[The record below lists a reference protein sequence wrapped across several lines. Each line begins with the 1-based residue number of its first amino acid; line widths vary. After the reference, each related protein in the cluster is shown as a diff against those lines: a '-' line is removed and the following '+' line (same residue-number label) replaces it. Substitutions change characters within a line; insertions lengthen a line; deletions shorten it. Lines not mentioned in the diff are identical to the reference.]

1 MRVCGHRN
9 MHSRLSHSRRFW
21 HTACAR
27 RMLRGGSTGPT
38 QGGAA
43 TRREGGGRG
52 DVPPRCADPV
62 RGARA
67 RRRLVGGQRA
77 CRSGGRVRN
86 RGAAQLLPRLPP
98 VPGHMSSQTP
108 TIQKLALHNLDAML
122 AILALPVFA
131 LTGLPLEGWFWAVA
145 IWAGNR
151 VVQVM
156 VERRAVQ
163 MGALRAV
170 GVLGASMLLRPWIG
184 MLLLFLITRHD
195 STLAI
200 SSVVLFMVLVTV
212 DIATRILTHRNI
224 RTHAGRTA

>member
-1 MRVCGHRN
+1 M
-9 MHSRLSHSRRFW
+9 
-21 HTACAR
+21 
-27 RMLRGGSTGPT
+27 
-38 QGGAA
+38 
-43 TRREGGGRG
+43 
-52 DVPPRCADPV
+52 
-62 RGARA
+62 
-67 RRRLVGGQRA
+67 
-77 CRSGGRVRN
+77 
-86 RGAAQLLPRLPP
+86 
-98 VPGHMSSQTP
+98 
-108 TIQKLALHNLDAML
+108 
-122 AILALPVFA
+122 FA
-131 LTGLPLEGWFWAVA
+131 LAGLPLEGWFWAVA

-195 STLAI
+195 STMAI
-200 SSVVLFMVLVTV
+200 SSVVLFMVLVTI